1 MNLPRKG
8 ILIRLF
14 IYVPLLGFFGWQ
26 AYQRYRAEQTVEQDA
41 KAAPELEGRKTKFTL
56 PDGKSVEVVEISEEQ
71 ARQMGL
77 EPGRGGSA
85 EAPAKAAPAGD
96 PKAPAAGAN

>member
-1 MNLPRKG
+1 MQLPRKG

-14 IYVPLLGFFGWQ
+14 IYLPLLGFFGWQ
-26 AYQRYRAEQTVEQDA
+26 AYQRYRSEQAVES
-41 KAAPELEGRKTKFTL
+41 AAPELEGRKTKFTL

-77 EPGRGGSA
+77 DRGGAA
-85 EAPAKAAPAGD
+85 EAPATAAPAGD
-96 PKAPAAGAN
+96 AKTPAAPPAGAN